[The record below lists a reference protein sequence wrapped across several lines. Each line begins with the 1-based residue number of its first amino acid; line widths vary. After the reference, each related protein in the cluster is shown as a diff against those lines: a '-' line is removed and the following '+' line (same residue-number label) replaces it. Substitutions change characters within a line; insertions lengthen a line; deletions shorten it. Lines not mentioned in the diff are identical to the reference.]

1 MPSVALKFTIDPT
14 TLAASGAD
22 GENRAF
28 AEYLTDKCLY
38 VDVWD
43 GDSLLQLGTMAVELR
58 SLLRQGEP
66 VVRSTME
73 YDVVGMT
80 DRGSMVVGGDAG
92 GMGVRRATGK
102 GAMSDGTAPT
112 EVRPGGLPS
121 GNVVGRVQLLMSN
134 LGLEGDGDPL
144 QSGANDWAGGTT
156 GLAASYGGRMDA
168 ATMAATDRD
177 WRVGAP
183 GAGPNLSASTPGP
196 RVVMAQRRTGG
207 RGGGRLTMSSHQPR
221 HRARARPLASTSTEL
236 AALLQTHQEH
246 TSQIHRDQRDQR
258 HYERVRRWRRTHGDG
273 GMEGDLEDSAFDPRA
288 ESDPS
293 SLSAAELQ
301 ALVRR
306 FGRAKGDGRSTVVDY
321 KEFLSFSG
329 VEDGAAELKVLEDKL
344 RKILKKAEAE
354 GIRLEES
361 FEHFDKDGNGFVDRG
376 EFETALR
383 ELHFKPSKAELKMLM
398 KRFDN
403 DGNGE
408 IEYGEFIKFAR
419 SGSSGSG
426 GGGGNLSALESKL
439 RKILKK
445 AEAEGIRLEESFEH
459 FDKDGNGTVDRSE
472 FETALRE
479 LHFKPSQSELSMLM
493 KRFDNDGNGEIQ
505 YGEFIK
511 FARDGGGSGGGGG
524 GGDLASLE
532 SKLRKILKKAEAEGI
547 QLEESFEHFD
557 KDGNGFVDRGEFETA
572 LRELHFK
579 PSKAE
584 LKMLMKRFDND
595 GNGEIEYGEFIKFA
609 RGGGRGGRS
618 AASAAGSDWDRG
630 VDMDAVKA
638 KCRLAVVK
646 CVNSGI
652 AVDQIFSTFDK
663 MSGGEDGDGIT
674 KPNARSGRAQITGT
688 EFRYALMEMGLA
700 LMAEGAMV
708 PGGKGFSR
716 DTQAQAAV
724 VNRQYQRM
732 RNVYKGGRGGR
743 AGGDPDAIREAEG
756 ADDDLEMQMRSQ
768 ELETVRLFRESRKK
782 LLVSKLLKSNM
793 SAELTIYPSFG
804 QVVFFEMPLTIPY
817 VS

>member
-383 ELHFKPSKAELKMLM
+383 ELHFKPSKAELK
-398 KRFDN
+398 
-403 DGNGE
+403 
-408 IEYGEFIKFAR
+408 
-419 SGSSGSG
+419 
-426 GGGGNLSALESKL
+426 
-439 RKILKK
+439 
-445 AEAEGIRLEESFEH
+445 
-459 FDKDGNGTVDRSE
+459 V
-472 FETALRE
+472 
-479 LHFKPSQSELSMLM
+479 
-493 KRFDNDGNGEIQ
+493 
-505 YGEFIK
+505 
-511 FARDGGGSGGGGG
+511 
-524 GGDLASLE
+524 
-532 SKLRKILKKAEAEGI
+532 
-547 QLEESFEHFD
+547 
-557 KDGNGFVDRGEFETA
+557 
-572 LRELHFK
+572 
-579 PSKAE
+579 
-584 LKMLMKRFDND
+584 LMKRFDND

-652 AVDQIFSTFDK
+652 AVDHIFSTFDK

-804 QVVFFEMPLTIPY
+804 QVVFFEMPLTNPY